1 MPVEER
7 TLGPGTVLAGA
18 SDRRLT
24 HCVWPRRKVEELHKA
39 PHAKAKEEVEEV
51 SANWRWRRGGN
62 SGSQLSDGAWDRDRP
77 RQWLRRKQVMGGKGI
92 HRQPDERPT
101 YCCASCARSCQRATL
116 RGRRHDPGESR
127 MREIR
132 TSGSPSGDWKRS
144 GYKSGYAGPPPRQ
157 SSTLPDAN
165 FCRVFISLNRAI
177 APSRL
182 RNGRCEFSARL
193 FSQRPHLCRRALP
206 SPFIAARYDG
216 RRSVTIEPGR
226 P

>member
-7 TLGPGTVLAGA
+7 TLSPGTVLAGA

-24 HCVWPRRKVEELHKA
+24 FSVWPRRKVEELHKA

-51 SANWRWRRGGN
+51 SANWRWCRGGN

-77 RQWLRRKQVMGGKGI
+77 RQWLRRKHAMGGKGI
-92 HRQPDERPT
+92 HRHPDERPT
-101 YCCASCARSCQRATL
+101 CCCASCARSCQRATL

-132 TSGSPSGDWKRS
+132 MSGSPSGDWKRS

-157 SSTLPDAN
+157 SSTLPIPFDT
-165 FCRVFISLNRAI
+165 ST
-177 APSRL
+177 APPRSSASR
-182 RNGRCEFSARL
+182 
-193 FSQRPHLCRRALP
+193 
-206 SPFIAARYDG
+206 
-216 RRSVTIEPGR
+216 
-226 P
+226 